1 MEEKGPIICDSD
13 VLIDYF
19 DEKSIRYPLIHHH
32 FQLFEKEGIPVCISI
47 ITKMELIQGTKNKK
61 EVNSLVK
68 NLNSFNTFYL
78 TEDISRLAF
87 SLIKDFSRSNF
98 LQIPDAL
105 IAATAITFDIRLYT
119 FNKKDFQY
127 IPGINL
133 YNS

>member
-1 MEEKGPIICDSD
+1 
-13 VLIDYF
+13 
-19 DEKSIRYPLIHHH
+19 
-32 FQLFEKEGIPVCISI
+32 
-47 ITKMELIQGTKNKK
+47 MELIQGTKNKK

-87 SLIKDFSRSNF
+87 SLIKDFSKSNF

-127 IPGINL
+127 IPGVNL
-133 YNS
+133 Y